1 MWVTAA
7 WKQLLLLPT
16 VTKMKRFC
24 QALHI
29 QTKSHHCLAWL
40 LSGALKL
47 PGVSP
52 ASTMVLF
59 LRKYIHCIYIHFM
72 SHGPVLHW
80 LADWCHSGRVWGWSC
95 GTDGKL
101 TCQLCRIQPD
111 SDWYL
116 SSAAGSC
123 HMLIPDTQAGQLRSP
138 QSPSH
143 THKHRER
150 ERERS
155 MFGLFDSSEQICHFT
170 VSRGHPR
177 FKGPACLQ
185 PWLSWCWRLAITAE
199 VNETELK

>member
-1 MWVTAA
+1 MWGTAA

-47 PGVSP
+47 SGVSP
-52 ASTMVLF
+52 ASTIVLF

-80 LADWCHSGRVWGWSC
+80 LADWCHSGRVRGWSC

-143 THKHRER
+143 AHTHTE
-150 ERERS
+150 
-155 MFGLFDSSEQICHFT
+155 
-170 VSRGHPR
+170 
-177 FKGPACLQ
+177 ACLVYLILHNKSVISQ
-185 PWLSWCWRLAITAE
+185 FHRVTH
-199 VNETELK
+199 VLKVRFVYNRGCHDAGDLPSLQRWMKRNWN